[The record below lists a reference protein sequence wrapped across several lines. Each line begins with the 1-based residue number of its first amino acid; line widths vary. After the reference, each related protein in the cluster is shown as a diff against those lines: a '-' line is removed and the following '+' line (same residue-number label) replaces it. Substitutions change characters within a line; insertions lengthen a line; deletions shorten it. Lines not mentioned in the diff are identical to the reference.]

1 MFSKKSVGIV
11 GIAIAGAWLV
21 TNAQHFKTE
30 GIFAAS
36 PALMLLAV
44 GVVLLYQGSRAG

>member
-11 GIAIAGAWLV
+11 AIAIAGAWLV
-21 TNAQHFKTE
+21 TKAEHFQSA
-30 GIFAAS
+30 GLLAAS
-36 PALMLLAV
+36 PALLLLTA